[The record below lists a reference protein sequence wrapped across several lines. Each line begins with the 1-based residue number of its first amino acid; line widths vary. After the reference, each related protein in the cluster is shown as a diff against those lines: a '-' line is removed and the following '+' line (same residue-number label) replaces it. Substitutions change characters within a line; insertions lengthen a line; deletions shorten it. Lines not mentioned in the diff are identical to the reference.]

1 MQRQRWLGALTL
13 GGKAAHRLNPESG
26 VRASGRV
33 IVESGQTC
41 DFKRADDFFGLLFA
55 SLERS
60 HFVLRLIRK
69 YKIPEMRELRARLA
83 GRVTVAHQ
91 LVIARKPPTARER
104 SARPHRCGRDDFHY
118 HG

>member
-41 DFKRADDFFGLLFA
+41 DFKCAYYFFGLLDLVA
-55 SLERS
+55 
-60 HFVLRLIRK
+60 
-69 YKIPEMRELRARLA
+69 RARSK
-83 GRVTVAHQ
+83 VT
-91 LVIARKPPTARER
+91 
-104 SARPHRCGRDDFHY
+104 
-118 HG
+118 